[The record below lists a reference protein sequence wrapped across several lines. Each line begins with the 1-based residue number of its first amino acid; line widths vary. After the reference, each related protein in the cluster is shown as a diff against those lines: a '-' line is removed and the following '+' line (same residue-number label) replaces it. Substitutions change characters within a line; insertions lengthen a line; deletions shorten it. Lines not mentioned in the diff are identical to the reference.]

1 MANEKSKSAQVTY
14 QELVSDDLGMPNDA
28 LTGHEYDGIQEFD
41 NPLPGWWKWLFVGSM
56 LFAFPY
62 YAYYH
67 FGATGRSVEEGWA
80 MANAAN
86 SRLQFATIGEL
97 KPDRQTLVKFLNDKS
112 GLGIGKSVYKS
123 NCVSCHGSEGGGL
136 VGPNLT
142 DENYKNINT
151 IEDIVRVIN
160 VGAGA
165 GAMPA
170 WQNRLD
176 QNERILVACYVAS
189 LRGTQPGGS
198 PKGPEGK
205 LIAPWPTL
213 EQMQNELGTEPA
225 EDAKDAKDATGAAA
239 GQANG
244 DAAPA
249 AEPAPVGVPATSSA
263 P

>member
-1 MANEKSKSAQVTY
+1 MTNNPSKSVQMSYSEVVADEV
-14 QELVSDDLGMPNDA
+14 GMPNDE

-41 NPLPGWWKWLFVGSM
+41 NPLPGWWKWLFVGSI
-56 LFAFPY
+56 LYAFPY
-62 YAYYH
+62 FAYYH
-67 FGATGRSVEEGWA
+67 FGATGRSVEDGWA

-86 SRLQFATIGEL
+86 SKLQFAAIGDL
-97 KPDRQTLVKFLNDKS
+97 KPDQQTLVKYLNDSS
-112 GLGIGKSVYKS
+112 GLSIGKSVYKS

-142 DENYKNINT
+142 DDYYKNVNV
-151 IEDIVRVIN
+151 IEDFVRVVTN
-160 VGAGA
+160 GAAA

-189 LRGTQPGGS
+189 LRGTQPAGS

-205 LIAPWPTL
+205 MIEPWPTL
-213 EQMQNELGTEPA
+213 EQIQVESGTES
-225 EDAKDAKDATGAAA
+225 ATPEAAA
-239 GQANG
+239 SEAATPESAASESAGEANPG
-244 DAAPA
+244 
-249 AEPAPVGVPATSSA
+249 AT